1 MSRISLIKKLG
12 VDTGLLK
19 KATARYLEK
28 VMLYHMNEQERNDL
42 TGSPKPRIG
51 MDPKDTD
58 ELPVELG
65 DNLDDEPR
73 DWLRDEYAAAFL
85 ASNLSKRSPEDQK
98 KFHALFGN
106 NYIKKLNY
114 YYYEKG
120 PRCLSRSPKY
130 IRLNTYAT
138 NIAFRRLV
146 PQISTYAEAEEG
158 GQSGSKIAIFFPRSD
173 CAIGCE
179 AGGRQVQIW

>member
-1 MSRISLIKKLG
+1 
-12 VDTGLLK
+12 
-19 KATARYLEK
+19 
-28 VMLYHMNEQERNDL
+28 MLYHMNEQERNDL